1 MDTKI
6 VYLNNRI
13 RYCSE
18 NKLQF
23 CFLTIWV
30 TLRNKIMN
38 KFQETKKFISY
49 TKTFKKLNN
58 ILFRDSKNVA
68 KPFLNV
74 REC

>member
-38 KFQETKKFISY
+38 KFQETVKNLYHTQKHLKNLISCLGIQ
-49 TKTFKKLNN
+49 KMWQNHF
-58 ILFRDSKNVA
+58 
-68 KPFLNV
+68 
-74 REC
+74 